1 MKSVGIVPSRL
12 AASRFPRKPMAKLHG
27 MPMIGH
33 CYFRTKLAEGLDD
46 VYVATCDQE
55 ISDYIHSIG
64 GKSILTSN
72 EHSRAST
79 RTAEALE
86 LIEKN
91 NNKIIDIV
99 VMVQGDEP
107 MISPKVITKVLE
119 STKSQN
125 NEISNGMSKFHSKEL
140 FENKNNVKVVVN
152 RFNEALYFSREA
164 IPSPWKVYQKNLC
177 YNQTGIIAFKRK
189 ALLNFNSMN
198 ESELEKIESVDM
210 NRILE
215 NGGKIQMV
223 PTDIISFGVDTYED
237 LIQVEKLLKDDPFM
251 LSYNKL

>member
-55 ISDYIHSIG
+55 ISDYINSIG

-91 NNKIIDIV
+91 NNEIIDIV

-119 STKSQN
+119 SIKSQN

-152 RFNEALYFSREA
+152 KYNEALYFSREA

-189 ALLNFNSMN
+189 ALLNFNSMS

-223 PTDIISFGVDTYED
+223 PTDIISFGVDTYDD
-237 LIQVEKLLKDDPFM
+237 LKQVEKLLKDDPFM